1 MLFARR
7 PGGNRRCSTI
17 LKSGSRAGRVF
28 GSMSCFTLWIIED
41 VMRNSKRVG
50 VAGLAFILVVAFAG
64 SGSRAQGERNDPK
77 TKKIRIVTVV
87 KRTGIGWFE
96 RMEEGIKQF
105 AAQNG
110 VDATMTGADDADP
123 QKQADIIRKLI
134 AEKPDA
140 ITVVP
145 NSPEALE
152 EVLKQARTAG
162 IKVVTHEASNQ
173 VNTDVDIEAFDNLAY
188 GSNLMDEL
196 ASCMGGSGKYVAFVG
211 HTTARSHMR
220 WATAAF
226 ERAKQKYP
234 KIVRISAPVESTE
247 RLETAYQ
254 KAKELLAKHPDLE
267 GFEGSSVVDVAG
279 IGRAVREAGVQGKT
293 CVMGTSLPSVAGEF
307 LNDGAV
313 DKMFLWDPLV
323 AGQAQV
329 KLALMLIKGEK
340 IAPGLDLGLP
350 GYRNLTRI
358 AGTPHGL
365 AGSGWIAIDKSN
377 VRQYPFD

>member
-1 MLFARR
+1 MQ
-7 PGGNRRCSTI
+7 
-17 LKSGSRAGRVF
+17 
-28 GSMSCFTLWIIED
+28 
-41 VMRNSKRVG
+41 NSKRVV
-50 VAGLAFILVVAFAG
+50 VAGPAFVLLVAFAATA
-64 SGSRAQGERNDPK
+64 SRGQDDQIPATTE
-77 TKKIRIVTVV
+77 KIRIVTVV
-87 KRTGIGWFE
+87 KRTGIVWFE

-110 VDATMTGADDADP
+110 VDATMTGAADADP
-123 QKQADIIRKLI
+123 LKQADIIRKLL

-152 EVLKQARTAG
+152 GVLKEARAAG

-188 GSNLMDEL
+188 GAHLMDEL
-196 ASCMGGSGKYVAFVG
+196 AACMGGRGKYVAFVG

-220 WATAAF
+220 WATAAY
-226 ERAKQKYP
+226 ERARHQYP
-234 KIVRISAPVESTE
+234 KIERISGPVETGE

-254 KAKELLAKHPDLE
+254 VAKELLAKHPDLR

-279 IGRAVREAGVQGKT
+279 IGRAVREAGVQDKT

-307 LNDGAV
+307 LDDGAV
-313 DKMFLWDPLV
+313 DKIFLWDPAV
-323 AGQAQV
+323 AGQAQA
-329 KLALMLIKGEK
+329 KLALMLIRGKK
-340 IAPGLDLGLP
+340 IGPGLDLGLS
-350 GYRNLTRI
+350 GYRNLKEI
-358 AGTPHGL
+358 PGTPHGL

-377 VRQYPFD
+377 SRQYPF

>member
-1 MLFARR
+1 
-7 PGGNRRCSTI
+7 
-17 LKSGSRAGRVF
+17 
-28 GSMSCFTLWIIED
+28 
-41 VMRNSKRVG
+41 MRNAKPVV
-50 VAGLAFILVVAFAG
+50 VASLAFMLVVACAVG
-64 SGSRAQGERNDPK
+64 ASRGQGDRKAET

-110 VDATMTGADDADP
+110 VDATMTGAADADP

-152 EVLKQARTAG
+152 GVLKQARAAG

-188 GSNLMDEL
+188 GSHLMDEL

-220 WATAAF
+220 WATAAY
-226 ERAKQKYP
+226 ERARQKYP
-234 KIVRISAPVESTE
+234 KVVRISAPVETAE

-254 KAKELLAKHPDLE
+254 KAKELLARHPDLE

-279 IGRAVREAGVQGKT
+279 IGRAVREAGAQGRT

-307 LNDGAV
+307 LDDGAV

-323 AGQAQV
+323 AGQAQT

-350 GYRNLTRI
+350 GYRSLKRI
-358 AGTPHGL
+358 PGTPHGL
-365 AGSGWIAIDKSN
+365 AGSSWITVDKSN
-377 VRQYPFD
+377 VKQYPF

>member
-1 MLFARR
+1 
-7 PGGNRRCSTI
+7 
-17 LKSGSRAGRVF
+17 
-28 GSMSCFTLWIIED
+28 
-41 VMRNSKRVG
+41 MRNPKPVVVG
-50 VAGLAFILVVAFAG
+50 GLAFMLVVACAVDA
-64 SGSRAQGERNDPK
+64 SRGQGDRKPETK
-77 TKKIRIVTVV
+77 KKIRIVTVV

-96 RMEEGIKQF
+96 RMEKGIKQF

-110 VDATMTGADDADP
+110 VDATMTGAADADP

-134 AEKPDA
+134 GEKPDA

-152 EVLKQARTAG
+152 GILKQARAAG

-173 VNTDVDIEAFDNLAY
+173 ENTDVDIEAFDNLAY
-188 GSNLMDEL
+188 GSHLMDEL

-220 WATAAF
+220 WATAAY
-226 ERAKQKYP
+226 ERARGKYP
-234 KIVRISAPVESTE
+234 KVVRISAPVETAE
-247 RLETAYQ
+247 RRETAYQ
-254 KAKELLAKHPDLE
+254 NTKELLARHPDLE

-279 IGRAVREAGVQGKT
+279 IGKAVREAGAQRRT

-307 LNDGAV
+307 LDDGAV

-323 AGQAQV
+323 AGQAQT
-329 KLALMLIKGEK
+329 KLALMLIKRQK

-350 GYRNLTRI
+350 GYRSLKRI
-358 AGTPHGL
+358 PGTPHGL
-365 AGSGWIAIDKSN
+365 AGSSWITVDKSN
-377 VRQYPFD
+377 VKQYPF

>member
-1 MLFARR
+1 
-7 PGGNRRCSTI
+7 
-17 LKSGSRAGRVF
+17 
-28 GSMSCFTLWIIED
+28 
-41 VMRNSKRVG
+41 MRNPKPVV
-50 VAGLAFILVVAFAG
+50 VASLAFMLVVACAVG
-64 SGSRAQGERNDPK
+64 ASRGQGDRKAET

-110 VDATMTGADDADP
+110 VDATMTGAADADP

-152 EVLKQARTAG
+152 GVLKQARAAG

-188 GSNLMDEL
+188 GSHLMDEL

-211 HTTARSHMR
+211 HTTSRSHMR
-220 WATAAF
+220 WATAAY
-226 ERAKQKYP
+226 ERARQKYP
-234 KIVRISAPVESTE
+234 KVVRISAPVETAE

-254 KAKELLAKHPDLE
+254 KAKELLARHPDLE

-279 IGRAVREAGVQGKT
+279 IGRAVREAGAQGRT

-307 LNDGAV
+307 LDDGAV

-323 AGQAQV
+323 AGQAQT
-329 KLALMLIKGEK
+329 KLALMLIKGQK

-350 GYRNLTRI
+350 GYRSLKTI
-358 AGTPHGL
+358 P
-365 AGSGWIAIDKSN
+365 
-377 VRQYPFD
+377 

>member
-1 MLFARR
+1 
-7 PGGNRRCSTI
+7 
-17 LKSGSRAGRVF
+17 
-28 GSMSCFTLWIIED
+28 
-41 VMRNSKRVG
+41 
-50 VAGLAFILVVAFAG
+50 
-64 SGSRAQGERNDPK
+64 
-77 TKKIRIVTVV
+77 
-87 KRTGIGWFE
+87 
-96 RMEEGIKQF
+96 
-105 AAQNG
+105 
-110 VDATMTGADDADP
+110 MTGAADADP

-145 NSPEALE
+145 NSPEALDGI
-152 EVLKQARTAG
+152 LKQARAAG

-188 GSNLMDEL
+188 GSHLMDEL

-220 WATAAF
+220 WATAAY
-226 ERAKQKYP
+226 ERARQKYP
-234 KIVRISAPVESTE
+234 KVVRISAPVETAE

-254 KAKELLAKHPDLE
+254 NAKELLARHPDLE

-279 IGRAVREAGVQGKT
+279 IGRAVREAGAQRRT

-307 LNDGAV
+307 LDDGAV

-323 AGQAQV
+323 AGQAQT
-329 KLALMLIKGEK
+329 KLALMLIKGQK

-350 GYRNLTRI
+350 GYRSLKRI
-358 AGTPHGL
+358 PGTPHGL
-365 AGSGWIAIDKSN
+365 AGSSWITVDKSN
-377 VRQYPFD
+377 VKQYPF